1 MTHLAAGIKLRRNAK
16 ALSLQAQRRL
26 YIGLLG
32 LSDALMLALAFA
44 LAYWVRFGLELPI
57 FRLEVEPSP
66 PFYGRLMLMFVALW
80 LFIFYFFRVY
90 EWENLL
96 GGTEEY
102 ALVTNAC
109 TVATVLV
116 IAAGFIW
123 PAFVVARGWL
133 LSAWVF
139 TFLCT
144 NGARFWLRR
153 LIYGLRRRGYFIA
166 PALIVG
172 TNAEAL
178 ALAKQ
183 LANWDTS
190 GLDLL
195 GLIGADVPVGQ
206 RAASNLHVLGDL
218 DILPDLV
225 ARYDVEELIVAT
237 SALTAEQLL
246 DIFRRYGADNGVNVR
261 LSSGLYE
268 IITTGLSVKSLGYV
282 PFITVN
288 KLRLSRFEAFVK
300 GYLDYGGAAL
310 GLLALSP
317 LLAAIALAVKLDSP
331 GPIIYRR
338 RVLGRGGVPF
348 DAFKFR
354 TMYVNGD
361 DLLTREQWANL
372 QMYHKLK
379 DDPRVTRVGRFLR
392 KYSLDELPQLF
403 NVLRGQMSL
412 LGPRMITLAEK
423 GKYGKWDMNLLT
435 VKPGMSGLWVVS
447 GRSDIPY
454 EERVRL
460 DMHYIRNY
468 TIWLDL
474 QILMR
479 TFVAVLKGKGAY

>member
-1 MTHLAAGIKLRRNAK
+1 MTHLTAEIKLRRNAK

-26 YIGLLG
+26 CISVLA
-32 LSDALMLALAFA
+32 LSDALMLALAFG
-44 LAYWVRFGLELPI
+44 LAYRVRFNLELPI

-66 PFYGRLMLMFVALW
+66 PFYGRLTLILVALW
-80 LFIFYFFRVY
+80 LLVFHLFRVY
-90 EWENLL
+90 DWENLL
-96 GGTEEY
+96 GGTQEY
-102 ALVTNAC
+102 ALVANAC
-109 TVATVLV
+109 TLATVLV
-116 IAAGFIW
+116 IATGFIW
-123 PAFVVARGWL
+123 PDFVVARGWL
-133 LSAWVF
+133 LLAWVF
-139 TFLCT
+139 TFLCAG
-144 NGARFWLRR
+144 GARFWLRR
-153 LIYGLRRRGYFIA
+153 LIYGLRRRGYFVV

-172 TNAEAL
+172 INGEAL

-183 LANWDTS
+183 LASWDTS
-190 GLDLL
+190 GLNLL
-195 GLIGADVPVGQ
+195 GFVGAGVPVGQ
-206 RAASNLHVLGDL
+206 RLVSNLHVLGDL
-218 DILPDLV
+218 DALPDLV

-246 DIFRRYGADNGVNVR
+246 DIFRPYGTDGRINLR

-268 IITTGLSVKSLGYV
+268 IITTGLSVNSLGYV
-282 PFITVN
+282 PLITVN
-288 KLRLSRFEAFVK
+288 KLRLSRFEVFMK
-300 GYLDYGGAAL
+300 GCLDYGGAAF
-310 GLLALSP
+310 GLLLLSP
-317 LLAAIALAVKLDSP
+317 LLAVIALAVKLGSP

-361 DLLTREQWANL
+361 DLLTSEQWANL
-372 QMYHKLK
+372 QAYHKLK
-379 DDPRVTRVGRFLR
+379 GDPRVTRVGRFLR

-412 LGPRMITLAEK
+412 TGPRMITPAEK
-423 GKYGKWDMNLLT
+423 EKYGKWDMNLLT

-479 TFVAVLKGKGAY
+479 TFVVVLKGKGAY